1 MSVAIALLGV
11 TALTRKRWLLGVAA
25 VFLALG
31 FVFGVAGFL
40 DWNLHAEKLTSWLA

>member
-25 VFLALG
+25 VFMGIGVL
-31 FVFGVAGFL
+31 FGMAGFL
-40 DWNLHAEKLTSWLA
+40 NWNLHVDALMSWLA